1 MKKHGTNLIYWVILA
16 ALGIFLIIGHNVA
29 LNIVCKVIGVAL
41 LLAAVSGVYSWW
53 KTKSRKPEA
62 IARLIGSLA
71 FFGLGLWILLATGD
85 FISFINVALGFVI
98 ILSAALTLYR
108 GIKAGLHLPT
118 IILAVIGIA
127 LGLIIA
133 CTNAATTWLVYCEG
147 LGLMDLR
154 ASNLLSQ
161 TISASMRIHFPL
173 AMPQVSTFGFSIIWA
188 KTFFLLLVGMYS
200 FPSNS

>member
-1 MKKHGTNLIYWVILA
+1 MKKHSGNLIYWIILA

-147 LGLMDLR
+147 LGLIY
-154 ASNLLSQ
+154 AAV
-161 TISASMRIHFPL
+161 T
-173 AMPQVSTFGFSIIWA
+173 GFM
-188 KTFFLLLVGMYS
+188 GERRHR
-200 FPSNS
+200 

>member
-53 KTKSRKPEA
+53 KTKSKKPEA

-108 GIKAGLHLPT
+108 GI
-118 IILAVIGIA
+118 
-127 LGLIIA
+127 
-133 CTNAATTWLVYCEG
+133 E
-147 LGLMDLR
+147 LMVVPC
-154 ASNLLSQ
+154 
-161 TISASMRIHFPL
+161 HF
-173 AMPQVSTFGFSIIWA
+173 
-188 KTFFLLLVGMYS
+188 S
-200 FPSNS
+200 FPVGEGMPAACNSFAIIPGVLPSRYLR

>member
-1 MKKHGTNLIYWVILA
+1 MRLRETTYEREVILHEKNNT
-16 ALGIFLIIGHNVA
+16 GH
-29 LNIVCKVIGVAL
+29 
-41 LLAAVSGVYSWW
+41 AVSSIPNALSGIYSWW

-71 FFGLGLWILLATGD
+71 FLGLGLWILLATGD

-108 GIKAGLHLPT
+108 GFKDGRHLPT
-118 IILAVIGIA
+118 IILAVVGIA

-147 LGLMDLR
+147 LGLIY
-154 ASNLLSQ
+154 ASV
-161 TISASMRIHFPL
+161 T
-173 AMPQVSTFGFSIIWA
+173 GFM
-188 KTFFLLLVGMYS
+188 GERRYR
-200 FPSNS
+200 